1 MVSRKILSVRSAV
14 CAGAAFFVLTGAAM
28 ADEATQIETVTV
40 TARKMAENLQ
50 DVPGSLTV
58 LTADDLRSTGTDTT
72 ADLFSRV
79 PNVSASGGIGGALQG
94 QFGIRGI
101 STLVRNIGVESGLGI
116 YVDGVYQ
123 GRPDNYNQ
131 ELIDVAQV
139 EVLRGPQGT
148 IFGKNTIAGALNI
161 TTVKPEDDQVNAVAS
176 AEFGN
181 YGLKRFA
188 GYLTG
193 PLVDGAL
200 GAKLSLGYVTRDGY
214 TKNLH
219 GGPDGDSLDLF
230 SYRSSLYYTPT
241 SNSSFVLTVD
251 GLHDRGRPTFFQATD
266 ILFFQSPETTTPHTI
281 DNNRPDYL
289 RRDNYGVSLT
299 GAVDFPFGTVTSIT
313 AYRMAAYRAS
323 LDDDQNQI
331 DYMAVD
337 QWGDRTFFWS
347 QEFRLN
353 GEIGDDLKYVA
364 GLYYLGQLVSTDRLF
379 ALGADLGVPG
389 EPLLTTRG
397 HVGSRD
403 FAAYGNVDYKIT
415 DALTASLGL
424 RYTYE
429 DKDVHFFQGDATGFY
444 TFIGFPNI
452 DYANSV
458 SNGDLSPTASLSY
471 RFTPDAMGYVRI
483 ARGYKSAVFNV
494 DLVGS
499 TLGLS
504 ADPENAT
511 TYEAGIKS
519 TWLDNRVRANAS
531 IFKTR
536 YNDMQVQQVQ
546 GAAIVLDNAASAT
559 VDGAELEVEALI
571 LPELRLDLGI
581 GALDPR
587 YGSYPNCLAPA
598 SLGGAVMDCSGKQI
612 IAAPDWT
619 GNVGLEYTRPIGDAA
634 LIARVDYNFQSPVY
648 FDATNSKRFESDARG
663 LVNARAGVDF
673 GKYSVLM
680 WVENLT
686 NDTYI
691 TYADDRSAIGVLK
704 TTAYGAPRTFGA
716 TLTARL

>member
-1 MVSRKILSVRSAV
+1 MSRKILSVRSAF
-14 CAGAAFFVLTGAAM
+14 CAGAAFFLLTGAAF
-28 ADEATQIETVTV
+28 AGEIETVTV
-40 TARKMAENLQ
+40 TARKMSENMQ

-58 LTADDLRSTGTDTT
+58 LTADDLRATGTDTT
-72 ADLFSRV
+72 GDLFNRV
-79 PNVSASGGIGGALQG
+79 PNISASGGIGGVLQG

-101 STLVRNIGVESGLGI
+101 STLIRNIGVESGLGI

-131 ELIDVAQV
+131 ELIDTAQV

-161 TTVKPEDDQVNAVAS
+161 TTVKPEDDQVNALAS
-176 AEFGN
+176 TEFGN

-188 GYLTG
+188 GYVTG
-193 PLVDGAL
+193 PMIDNTLSG
-200 GAKLSLGYVTRDGY
+200 KLSLGYVTSNGY
-214 TKNLH
+214 TKHLS
-219 GGPDGDSLDLF
+219 GGPDADSLDLL
-230 SYRSSLYYTPT
+230 SYRSSLYYTPA

-251 GLHDRGRPTFFQATD
+251 GLHDRGRPSFFQATQ
-266 ILFFQSPETTTPHTI
+266 IAFFQSPETTTPHTV

-299 GAVDFPFGTVTSIT
+299 GTLDLPFGTVTSIT

-337 QWGDRTFFWS
+337 QWGDRTVFWS

-353 GEIGDDLKYVA
+353 GEIGSDVKYVA
-364 GLYYLGQLVSTDRLF
+364 GLFYLGQSASTDRLF

-397 HVGSRD
+397 HVGTRD
-403 FAAYGNVDYKIT
+403 FAAYGNVDYSIT

-429 DKDVHFFQGDATGFY
+429 DKDVNFFQDDVTGFY
-444 TFIGFPNI
+444 SFIGFPDI
-452 DYANSV
+452 AYSRKVLDSDV
-458 SNGDLSPTASLSY
+458 SPTFSLSY

-483 ARGYKSAVFNV
+483 ARGYKSAAFNV
-494 DLVGS
+494 DLVS
-499 TLGLS
+499 TNVGLN
-504 ADPENAT
+504 ANPESAT
-511 TYEAGIKS
+511 TYEAGLKTS
-519 TWLDNRVRANAS
+519 WLDNRVRANAS
-531 IFKTR
+531 IFKTK
-536 YNDMQVQQVQ
+536 YNDMQVQQVL
-546 GAAIVLDNAASAT
+546 GVAIALGNAGRAT
-559 VDGAELEVEALI
+559 IDGAELEVQALI

-587 YGSYPNCLAPA
+587 YDSYPDCAF
-598 SLGGAVMDCSGKQI
+598 GADCSGNQI
-612 IAAPDWT
+612 IAAPAWT
-619 GNVGLEYTRPIGDAA
+619 GNVGLEYTRPLGDAA

-648 FDATNSKRFESDARG
+648 FDAMNSKAYESDARG
-663 LVNARAGVDF
+663 LVNLRAGLDF
-673 GKYSVLM
+673 GKYAVTM
-680 WVENLT
+680 WAQNLT
-686 NDTYI
+686 DDTYI
-691 TYADDRSAIGVLK
+691 VYSDNRSSIGVLQ